1 MPAPVAEII
10 TLAYL
15 PPRLVYRTYM
25 TLSNKH
31 GNNLERA
38 VLLCLMLIANSSQV
52 WSSNTFVV
60 RNINLYAKVYTPVLA
75 WDGTPLA
82 DTNYLAELWGGRTP
96 SSLQPGRAIG
106 GGRLFAPFTAKLA
119 GVFLGYPEVD
129 VVGTA
134 GDTVACLQIRV
145 WDSRLGATYEEAAA
159 RGLGGVGESPL
170 FYAVGGSDVP
180 NGTLPPTLETL
191 MPSFRV
197 RPMTAVL
204 ISSVRREKDQIVI
217 ECHRG
222 FTRYQVQWTSAFGM
236 PWNDLGPPTTDLSV
250 TTPITP
256 DTRFFRVI
264 GMFD

>member
-1 MPAPVAEII
+1 MTPSRKCGES
-10 TLAYL
+10 
-15 PPRLVYRTYM
+15 LVGTM
-25 TLSNKH
+25 LF
-31 GNNLERA
+31 L
-38 VLLCLMLIANSSQV
+38 LMLMTCPRQV
-52 WSSNTFVV
+52 WSSNTFIVWNV
-60 RNINLYAKVYTPVLA
+60 NLYVKVYTPVLA

-82 DTNYLAELWGGRTP
+82 DTNYLAELWGGSDP
-96 SSLQPGRAIG
+96 ASMQPGRATG
-106 GGRLFAPFTAKLA
+106 GGRVFAPFTPKLA
-119 GVFLGYPEVD
+119 GVFVGRGVVD
-129 VVGTA
+129 ITGAAAETL
-134 GDTVACLQIRV
+134 ACLQIRV
-145 WDSRLGATYEEAAA
+145 WDGRLGATYEEASA
-159 RGLGGVGESPL
+159 RGVGGVGESPL
-170 FYAVGGSDVP
+170 FYGVGGSDVI

-217 ECHRG
+217 EWHRG